1 MNIIY
6 FVEEF
11 AKAVQSDTIKNEHD
25 AVSSVKIGDFEL
37 FFAYFEQRNTIML
50 HASIYEH
57 DGSKEYLAHLLQMNN
72 FFSKTHGIC
81 LGIDGNIVTAQ
92 LNVFMIDEE
101 QSTKNLELFMAQSKL
116 FLVNLPQILEYLK
129 TDFEPDNN
137 VETHN
142 ENILNPT
149 LLV

>member
-25 AVSSVKIGDFEL
+25 GVSSVKIGDFEL
-37 FFAYFEQRNTIML
+37 FFAYFEQRHTIML

-92 LNVFMIDEE
+92 LNIFMFDEE
-101 QSTKNLELFMAQSKL
+101 QGTKNLEQFMNLSKL
-116 FLVNLPQILEYLK
+116 FLVSLPSILELLK
-129 TDFEPDNN
+129 TKFKSDKNMNTQDE
-137 VETHN
+137 H
-142 ENILNPT
+142 ILPT
-149 LLV
+149 LRV